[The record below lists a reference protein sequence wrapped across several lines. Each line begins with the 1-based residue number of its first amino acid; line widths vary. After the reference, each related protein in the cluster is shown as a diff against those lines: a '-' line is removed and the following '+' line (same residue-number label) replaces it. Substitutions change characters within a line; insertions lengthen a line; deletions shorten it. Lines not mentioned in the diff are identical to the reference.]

1 MKNQGMTTR
10 KVRTTVKSSK
20 AMKRFNMQNLLVA
33 LADEENLDSQLC
45 AQLKWNDY
53 VNELTQLILRS

>member
-1 MKNQGMTTR
+1 MTTR